1 MKNRILLIFS
11 SLLIATTIV
20 SCTDDFN
27 EINTQPDALTTDD
40 ISAKFFVTEIQQ
52 RLLRG
57 NMFPRWLGN
66 IIHVDQ
72 FAGQSSNGWAGSAW
86 TGDLGWKYNS
96 GWSDGGCWNFLSG
109 YNSVITSYMNNV
121 GEGGTLEDEMY
132 YALGLIM
139 KGVYYQQFTDA
150 YGMIPYTEASDPNI
164 SLPKYDDQLTIYK
177 GIIAEL
183 DEAIAIIGDKTEAGS
198 GFGKLAE
205 NDVIFNGNMQHWKQM
220 ANSLKLRLALRAH
233 GAAGESFSAT
243 AASEAIASGV
253 LANVDGMFASFPG
266 ESNIWGSSSAAVYGD
281 VWTFGG
287 GGSDWRISQALNN
300 AMKEFN
306 DPRLSKMT
314 KPASGGTMTI
324 TKPTTGE
331 NVALIGKH
339 VAFVKSTLDAAGL
352 VQDEDYSWTETATD
366 LTITMPENTNFIGMP
381 SRISERLKA
390 YMPGTM
396 FSTPADVITQVRNT
410 EGNDI
415 YPEVVMASADSHFM
429 IAEAIVKGLA
439 SGDANTYYQLGLE
452 KAMAIWDTAPTA
464 DFLASDMGSLSGTME
479 EKLEKIA
486 TQRWLVNYTN
496 GYESWAIVR
505 DTGYPTSAVITSND
519 NDIISYAGDLNGRQA
534 QRLRYGTNTYNTNKA
549 NVEAAVATQGPDN
562 MATKLWYAK

>member
-1 MKNRILLIFS
+1 MKNRILLICS
-11 SLLIATTIV
+11 SLLIATAL

-27 EINTQPDALTTDD
+27 EINTQPDALSTED

-52 RLLRG
+52 RLLKA

-66 IIHVDQ
+66 VIHVDQ
-72 FAGQSSNGWAGSAW
+72 FSGQSSNGWAGSSW
-86 TGDLGWKYNS
+86 DGDLGWLYNS
-96 GWSDGGCWNFLSG
+96 FWSDFGCWNHLSG
-109 YNSVITSYMNNV
+109 YNTVLTSYMNNV
-121 GEGGTLEDEMY
+121 KEGGTLEDEMY

-139 KGVYYQQFTDA
+139 KGVYYQQFTDS

-164 SLPKYDDQLTIYK
+164 ALPKYDDQLTIYK

-205 NDVIFNGNMQHWKQM
+205 NDVIFNGNMQNWKQM

-233 GAAGESFSAT
+233 GATGENFSST

-253 LANVDGMFASFPG
+253 LADVDGMFASFPA
-266 ESNIWGSSSAAVYGD
+266 ETNIWGASSAACYGD
-281 VWTFGG
+281 VYTFGG

-300 AMKEFN
+300 AMKDYD
-306 DPRLSKMT
+306 DPRLSEMT
-314 KPASGGTMTI
+314 KPAVGGTMTI
-324 TKPTTGE
+324 VKPTSGE
-331 NVALIGKH
+331 NVALIDVH

-352 VQDEDYSWTETATD
+352 VQDQDYTWTETATD
-366 LTITMPENTNFIGMP
+366 LTITMPESTNYVGMP
-381 SRISERLKA
+381 SRISPKLKG

-396 FSTPADVITQVRNT
+396 FSEPADIITQVRNS
-410 EGNDI
+410 EGKGQF
-415 YPEVVMASADSHFM
+415 PEVVMASADSHFM

-439 SGDANTYYQLGLE
+439 SGDANSYYQLGLE
-452 KAMAIWDTAPTA
+452 KAMAVWDTAPTA
-464 DFLASDMGSLSGTME
+464 EFLASDMGSLSGTMD

-505 DTGYPTSAVITSND
+505 DTGYPTAAVITSTD
-519 NDIISYAGDLNGRQA
+519 NDIISYAGDMNGKQA
-534 QRLRYGTNTYNTNKA
+534 QRLRYGTDTYNTNGD
-549 NVEAAVATQGPDN
+549 NVEAAVAIQGPDN

>member
-1 MKNRILLIFS
+1 MKNIILLFTG
-11 SLLIATTIV
+11 LLLVSTI

-27 EINTQPDALTTDD
+27 EINTQPDALSTED

-52 RLLRG
+52 RLLKG

-66 IIHVDQ
+66 VIHVDQ
-72 FAGQSSNGWAGSAW
+72 FAGQSSNGWAGSSW
-86 TGDLGWKYNS
+86 DGDLGWLYNA
-96 GWSDGGCWNFLSG
+96 GWSDGGCWNHLDG
-109 YNSVITSYMNNV
+109 YNTVLTSFLNNV
-121 GEGGTLEDEMY
+121 KEGGPLEDEMY
-132 YALGLIM
+132 YALGLIW

-164 SLPKYDDQLTIYK
+164 ALPKYDDQLTIYK

-183 DEAIAIIGDKTEAGS
+183 DEAIAIIGDKTEAGN

-205 NDVIFNGNMQHWKQM
+205 NDVIFKGNMQNWKQM

-233 GAAGESFSAT
+233 GASGESFSAS
-243 AASEAIASGV
+243 AVSEAIASGV
-253 LANVDGMFASFPG
+253 LADVDAMFESFPA
-266 ESNIWGSSSAAVYGD
+266 ETNIWGPSSAAAYGD
-281 VWTFGG
+281 VWAFGG
-287 GGSDWRISQALNN
+287 GGSDWRVSQALTN
-300 AMKEFN
+300 AMKTFN

-314 KPASGGTMTI
+314 KPAVGGKMTI
-324 TKPTTGE
+324 IKPTTDPLVG
-331 NVALIGKH
+331 LIDDH

-352 VQDEDYSWTETATD
+352 IQDQDYTWTETATD
-366 LTITMPENTNFIGMP
+366 LTITMPENTNYIGMP
-381 SRISERLKA
+381 SRISAKLKS
-390 YMPGTM
+390 YMPGVM
-396 FSTPADVITQVRNT
+396 FSEPADIITQERNDQ
-410 EGNDI
+410 GKSI
-415 YPEVVMASADSHFM
+415 FPEVVMASADSHFM

-452 KAMAIWDTAPTA
+452 KAMDIWDTAPTA
-464 DFLASDMGSLSGTME
+464 EFLASEMGSLTGTTE

-505 DTGYPTSAVITSND
+505 DTGYPASAVITSDN
-519 NDIISYAGDLNGRQA
+519 NDIISYAGDLNGRQVH
-534 QRLRYGTNTYNTNKA
+534 RLRYGTDTYNKNKV
-549 NVEAAVATQGPDN
+549 NVEAAVTKQGPDN